1 MEGRSAACS
10 LHAWLSGFTQQPLP
24 YHNNAMPAAEA
35 SLAANEQGKFWE
47 YHDKLFANQ
56 QALDR
61 PSLEKYA
68 EELGLNMGKFKAA
81 LDSGKFKAQI
91 TKDQA
96 DAQKAGASGTP
107 TFLINGTKLVGAQPV
122 DKFKE
127 LIDAELKKKK

>member
-1 MEGRSAACS
+1 M
-10 LHAWLSGFTQQPLP
+10 
-24 YHNNAMPAAEA
+24 
-35 SLAANEQGKFWE
+35 AANDQGKFWE

-91 TKDQA
+91 DA
-96 DAQKAGASGTP
+96 DKAESQKAGASGTP
-107 TFLINGTKLVGAQPV
+107 TFFINGNRLVGAQPV
-122 DKFKE
+122 DAFKKVIDDE
-127 LIDAELKKKK
+127 LAKKK